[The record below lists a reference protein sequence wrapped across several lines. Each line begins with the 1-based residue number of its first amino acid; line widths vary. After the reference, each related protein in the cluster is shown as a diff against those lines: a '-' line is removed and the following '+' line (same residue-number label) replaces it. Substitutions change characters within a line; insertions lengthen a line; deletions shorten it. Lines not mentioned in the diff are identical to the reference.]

1 MYRPRINLHS
11 WSAVLLLLQEMKS
24 WTWRTNWRNS
34 GNSAQIIS
42 GSQSPSLRKI
52 KEDASRMPKNRC
64 VLFDSFT
71 YIYSAL
77 LPQHWALY
85 AKVDSTPTFVYIYTY
100 IYIFFFP
107 EGTVTNP
114 AIWLVLYPISIFLS
128 LPTGNG
134 NAIVSRRVYPYFHY
148 HFS

>member
-11 WSAVLLLLQEMKS
+11 WSAVLSLLQEIKS

-52 KEDASRMPKNRC
+52 KEDASRMLKNRC

-71 YIYSAL
+71 CIYSAL

-85 AKVDSTPTFVYIYTY
+85 AKVDSAPTFAY
-100 IYIFFFP
+100 IYIHIYFFFP

-134 NAIVSRRVYPYFHY
+134 NAIVSRRVYPNFHY

>member
-85 AKVDSTPTFVYIYTY
+85 AKVDSTPTFVYIYIY
-100 IYIFFFP
+100 IYIFFFSREHGNESCNLIGSLP
-107 EGTVTNP
+107 DQ
-114 AIWLVLYPISIFLS
+114 YFPISS
-128 LPTGNG
+128 HGQ
-134 NAIVSRRVYPYFHY
+134 R
-148 HFS
+148 

>member
-11 WSAVLLLLQEMKS
+11 WSAVLLLLQEIKS

-52 KEDASRMPKNRC
+52 KEDASRMLKNRC

-85 AKVDSTPTFVYIYTY
+85 AKVDSTPTFVHMY
-100 IYIFFFP
+100 IYIHIFFFSRGHGNESCNLIGSLP
-107 EGTVTNP
+107 DQ
-114 AIWLVLYPISIFLS
+114 YFPISS
-128 LPTGNG
+128 HGQ
-134 NAIVSRRVYPYFHY
+134 R
-148 HFS
+148 

>member
-11 WSAVLLLLQEMKS
+11 WSAVLLLLQEIKS
-24 WTWRTNWRNS
+24 WTWRTNWRNF

-85 AKVDSTPTFVYIYTY
+85 AKVDSTPTFVYIY
-100 IYIFFFP
+100 IFFIIFFSRGHGNESCNLIGSLP
-107 EGTVTNP
+107 DQ
-114 AIWLVLYPISIFLS
+114 YFPISS
-128 LPTGNG
+128 HGQ
-134 NAIVSRRVYPYFHY
+134 R
-148 HFS
+148 